1 MSNPVDGWIEE
12 LEEVLFDATDLI
24 PQRELRAGVLGAV
37 HGGDFGCYIAEQLSQ
52 YTSDLPYDD
61 ELEAEDAAYTLGEK
75 AIERFGEEYSE
86 GWRGM
91 TESISFAAGQLGG
104 MMVPGA
110 LAAATMNPV
119 FLGGYA
125 VGPAADALNY
135 IEDTYREHQEFEETV

>member
-1 MSNPVDGWIEE
+1 MSTAVDRWVEEIEE
-12 LEEVLFDATDLI
+12 ALFDAADSL

-37 HGGDFGCYIAEQLSQ
+37 HGGDFGGYIAEQVAQ
-52 YTSDLPYDD
+52 YTSDLPYED
-61 ELEAEDAAYTLGEK
+61 EIGDEGSYTLGEK

-86 GWRGM
+86 DWRGM

-104 MMVPGA
+104 MMAPGA

-135 IEDTYREHQEFEETV
+135 LEDAYGDTDVEEPV